1 MTVTAVYTARVWGG
15 REESLDAGDQL
26 DGGAQLEAHHCGQVS
41 LRQLG
46 ETGAIYQVVGENL
59 RNNESYN
66 GDQQPVMSPWHSAD
80 SRPL

>member
-1 MTVTAVYTARVWGG
+1 MYAGIITDWRQET
-15 REESLDAGDQL
+15 LDAGDQL
-26 DGGAQLEAHHCGQVS
+26 DGGAQLEAHHCGQVG

-59 RNNESYN
+59 RNNESYDR
-66 GDQQPVMSPWHSAD
+66 DQHPVMSPWRSAD